1 MWNWVRWLVVTV
13 EWSLRGSRYPA
24 GAHTVAVSL
33 RVDCA
38 AVLGLGSAPR
48 NSLRSLCSLRSDN
61 RGENVYEVRCAHR
74 PQPCA
79 PRRHRVSPRRVPTPA
94 REVAWSLF
102 PPTPTTVP
110 QRCAR
115 VGCGA
120 PLQRRGAQLSR
131 LRAQRA
137 SSTLSS
143 RLSERRERS
152 EQSEFRDAAVKAS
165 TAGQSTRSATA
176 AVARRSP
183 PGHTFAASTPEC
195 NAPAVPRTQ
204 QTPYQPG
211 NPITRPT
218 YFGTGRALCCD
229 VIACTSGD
237 TDAANGAERR
247 TGTSMFS
254 HICSLLAARCPP
266 AKARYPKKVPV
277 LTLN

>member
-1 MWNWVRWLVVTV
+1 MMSVGASHCFVGWV
-13 EWSLRGSRYPA
+13 EGCSLRGSRYPA
-24 GAHTVAVSL
+24 EAHTVAVSL

-61 RGENVYEVRCAHR
+61 RGENVYEVRFAHR

-94 REVAWSLF
+94 SAGAWSLVSAIQT
-102 PPTPTTVP
+102 TPL

-120 PLQRRGAQLSR
+120 PVQRRGAQLSR
-131 LRAQRA
+131 LRASRA

-183 PGHTFAASTPEC
+183 PWHTFAATTHER
-195 NAPAVPRTQ
+195 NAPSTHQPHISSATQ
-204 QTPYQPG
+204 
-211 NPITRPT
+211 
-218 YFGTGRALCCD
+218 
-229 VIACTSGD
+229 
-237 TDAANGAERR
+237 
-247 TGTSMFS
+247 
-254 HICSLLAARCPP
+254 
-266 AKARYPKKVPV
+266 
-277 LTLN
+277 